1 MYSKVQKIWTS
12 GELGAGG
19 ETLYKGV
26 GVLNG
31 RGEQLR
37 PCTVGGGGA
46 RQGRDGESLCF
57 VVQLIMDN
65 GHMGP
70 PSWTERQI
78 PWQI

>member
-37 PCTVGGGGA
+37 PCTVGGG
-46 RQGRDGESLCF
+46 L
-57 VVQLIMDN
+57 
-65 GHMGP
+65 GP
-70 PSWTERQI
+70 CTGTRFPPMNRTTDTTENVTF
-78 PWQI
+78 W